1 MSAQSKGFVIGL
13 TVGIVATYW
22 YTQSMNVKTNK

>member
-22 YTQSMNVKTNK
+22 YTQSMNSKTAK

>member
-22 YTQSMNVKTNK
+22 YTTSMQKTPK

>member
-22 YTQSMNVKTNK
+22 YTSMTNAKTNK

>member
-22 YTQSMNVKTNK
+22 YTQSMNAKTNK